1 MSGWGTET
9 IFLAYK
15 TVYLVTGKNEKYLSK
30 FNILVLW
37 LFSLLSVHGVLYMIL
52 KNSVK
57 NQKKSLHNN
66 KYLQTIQTKF
76 SINIKRNK
84 KYILENPKKNQEK
97 FRHENFSYV
106 QKYQDENSQL
116 EKKKTFLDK
125 HFFLLVRWINIKT
138 V

>member
-116 EKKKTFLDK
+116 EKKQLFLTNIS
-125 HFFLLVRWINIKT
+125 FF
-138 V
+138 

>member
-116 EKKKTFLDK
+116 EKKKLFLTNIS
-125 HFFLLVRWINIKT
+125 FF
-138 V
+138 